1 MRGKLECQMLHLE
14 LEAGGK
20 KLHVSRT
27 LALNRV
33 GNWEMVVVVLL
44 VVVGAQI
51 ESQLESGLEN

>member
-1 MRGKLECQMLHLE
+1 MLHLE

-33 GNWEMVVVVLL
+33 GNWEMVVVL
-44 VVVGAQI
+44 VMVGTQI